1 MNNRVPTFV
10 MMVGLPASGKST
22 YAKELSEEMRAVIC
36 SLDAIRKEL
45 CGDENSQD
53 NNEEVFKLLHSRIKE
68 CLKKGVNIIYDATSI
83 NSKRRRAFL
92 SELRNIPCI
101 KRCVVMATPF
111 KECCER
117 NAARDRVVPYE
128 VIERMYKNWNTP
140 YWFEGWDEIS
150 LKFRDDFEITDVVG
164 IWISDHMNFNQ
175 DNPHHSCSLGRHC
188 ALVGQDL
195 IDDDLLHCA
204 GLLHDCGKSF
214 TKSFIN
220 SKGEETDVAHY
231 YQHHCVGA
239 YDSLFFAYPENVSR
253 LDVSIL
259 INLHMMP
266 YFWEKDEENGEKT
279 RQKYQK
285 LWGNELY
292 NNVMTLHIADKKAH

>member
-1 MNNRVPTFV
+1 MNKKMPTFV
-10 MMVGLPASGKST
+10 LMVGLPASGKST
-22 YAKELSEEMRAVIC
+22 YAKELAEEMRAVIC
-36 SLDAIRKEL
+36 SSDAIRKEL

-68 CLKKGVNIIYDATSI
+68 CLRKGVNLIYDATNI

-92 SELRNIPCI
+92 SELRIIPCT

-117 NAARDRVVPYE
+117 NVARDRVVPCE

-195 IDDDLLHCA
+195 IHDDLLHCA
-204 GLLHDCGKSF
+204 GLLHDCGKPF
-214 TKSFIN
+214 TKSFVN

-279 RQKYQK
+279 RQKYQR

-292 NNVMTLHIADKKAH
+292 NNVMALHVADKKAH